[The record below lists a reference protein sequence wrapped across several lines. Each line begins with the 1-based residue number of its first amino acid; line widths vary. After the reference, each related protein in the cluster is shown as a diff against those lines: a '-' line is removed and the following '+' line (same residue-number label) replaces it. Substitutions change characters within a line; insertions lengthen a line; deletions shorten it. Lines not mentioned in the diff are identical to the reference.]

1 MAHSRINIDA
11 MFEWIE
17 RCSLSGTP
25 MPDDAAICDRFGFA
39 SPESART
46 LLAELADK
54 GRITIKGFGAS
65 RAIALGRKATAA
77 APAPRPIPTVV
88 ARPRDDDV
96 DQLADRL
103 VSIATRGR
111 ANASALLA
119 TVAPQPEPSR
129 AAPAPSIAEEP
140 ADMSDA
146 KSKSITFV
154 ATGAVLDAIKSRT
167 ADGTPNSRA
176 VADILEAAVAL
187 PAKVVS
193 APAAPAEF
201 NLGMVTVAELLSELT
216 LRFAQASAD
225 DDQLRDAIE
234 RAEAAEADA
243 KRLSAERDAAVTK
256 LENIRAAI
264 G

>member
-1 MAHSRINIDA
+1 MAHSRINIDT
-11 MFEWIE
+11 MYEWIE
-17 RCSLSGTP
+17 RCSLDGTP
-25 MPDDAAICDRFGFA
+25 MPDDAAICDRFCFA

-65 RAIALGRKATAA
+65 RAVALGRKAAAA
-77 APAPRPIPTVV
+77 APASRPIPSVV
-88 ARPRDDDV
+88 ARPRDDGV

-119 TVAPQPEPSR
+119 SVTRQPEPSR
-129 AAPAPSIAEEP
+129 AAPAPSCAEEP

-154 ATGAVLDAIKSRT
+154 ATGAVLDAIKART

-176 VADILEAAVAL
+176 VADILEAVVT
-187 PAKVVS
+187 PAKVAS
-193 APAAPAEF
+193 TPDAPAEF
-201 NLGMVTVAELLSELT
+201 NLGMVTVADLLSELA
-216 LRFAQASAD
+216 LRFTQADAGGE
-225 DDQLRDAIE
+225 QLRAATE

-243 KRLSAERDAAVTK
+243 ERLTGERDAAVTK